1 MGVTSTETVTR
12 TELVDDA
19 LAEVGNSN
27 PNNTQRAQAVRFLN
41 KLLKQLDPMAQ
52 WSWTSSFVPGSIN
65 TVANQRA
72 YTTSDGLASNIFE
85 LVHVDKVTGTTL
97 SPITIID
104 TATRLSSVDREGTGE
119 PQWAYLQR
127 APTLSA
133 QKLEFLPT
141 PDGVYTY
148 QYTYRRRLYDFTA
161 SSDNPDFPGEWNHA
175 LSIMLADK
183 LARIYGMDLQDRQ
196 ELKIEALDQMRQMIA
211 ANGGGAYV
219 PTLSVP
225 YY

>member
-1 MGVTSTETVTR
+1 MGVTSTATVTR
-12 TELVDDA
+12 TEVIDLALRQLGNTNPSNDDRAKA
-19 LAEVGNSN
+19 LIV
-27 PNNTQRAQAVRFLN
+27 LN
-41 KLLKQLDPMAQ
+41 AKLKQMDPMAK

-72 YTTSDGLASNIFE
+72 YTTSDGLSSNIFQLE
-85 LVHVDKVTGTTL
+85 HVDRVQGTTL

-104 TATRLSSVDREGTGE
+104 TPERLNSVDREGTGE

-127 APTLSA
+127 APTLAA

-161 SSDNPDFPGEWNHA
+161 SSDNPDFPGEWNYA
-175 LSIMLADK
+175 LAIILAD
-183 LARIYGMDLQDRQ
+183 AMSREYGMPIDQRQ
-196 ELKIEALDQMRQMIA
+196 ELKVEALDQMKQMIA
-211 ANGGGAYV
+211 ANGGEEYIPV
-219 PTLSVP
+219 LSVP